1 MRTLF
6 NKTPRFIFTVI
17 ILFLFSRSLVS
28 PVHSVPFISKKKE
41 IEIGRS
47 GDKQIVLQF
56 GIYQDKSLQLYVNTI
71 GQKLVS
77 KLSNKE
83 FRKFHFKLVDSSE
96 INAFAQP
103 GG

>member
-1 MRTLF
+1 MRTLS
-6 NKTPRFIFTVI
+6 NKTSRFIFGI
-17 ILFLFSRSLVS
+17 IVFFFFSLSLIS
-28 PVHSVPFISKKKE
+28 FVHSVPFISKKKE

-83 FRKFHFKLVDSSE
+83 FRKFHF
-96 INAFAQP
+96 
-103 GG
+103 